1 VALFYPPLE
10 KSSGFPSGP
19 HPPSRMPIHH
29 RLIGGAIRNLARDMI
44 VENSMKIEPGRITA
58 QYIEHFTRKV
68 IYLVLLLILT
78 FVVALYAMAHGPY
91 EIAVMD
97 VLRSLT
103 GNAEPAT
110 IIVVT
115 KIRMPRVVSAI
126 IAGWGLSISGLC
138 IQSLLKNPLG
148 SPSTLGISQGA
159 AFGAAS
165 AIVLF
170 GTQFLSLT
178 VFAFGGAIISIL
190 IILVLA
196 SLKRL
201 SAEAIILAGVALAA
215 LFTSATVLIQ
225 YFATDIELA
234 MVVFWTFGDVAR
246 SNWSEVAMMTG
257 ATLMAMLYLLVLRW
271 DFNALASGE
280 ETAMGLGV
288 NVQKIR
294 FSGMLVVSLVSAL
307 VTAFLGVIAFVGLI
321 SPHIARRMVG
331 DDHRMLIP
339 FSAALGALLLLTA
352 DTLGRLAMGSGSLPV
367 GVVTSFL
374 GAPMFIYLLIRG
386 YQ

>member
-1 VALFYPPLE
+1 
-10 KSSGFPSGP
+10 
-19 HPPSRMPIHH
+19 
-29 RLIGGAIRNLARDMI
+29 MI
-44 VENSMKIEPGRITA
+44 VDKAMDIEPGRITE
-58 QYIEHFTRKV
+58 QYIEHFSRKV

-97 VLRSLT
+97 VLRALT
-103 GNAEPAT
+103 GNAEHAT
-110 IIVVT
+110 MIVIT

-170 GTQFLSLT
+170 GTQVLSLT
-178 VFAFGGAIISIL
+178 AFAFGGAIISIL
-190 IILVLA
+190 IILGLA
-196 SLKRL
+196 GLKRL
-201 SAEAIILAGVALAA
+201 SAEAIILAGVALAS

-257 ATLMAMLYLLVLRW
+257 ATLMAMLYLVVLRW

-288 NVQKIR
+288 NVQRIR
-294 FSGMLVVSLVSAL
+294 FSGMLVVSLVAAL

-339 FSAALGALLLLTA
+339 FSATVGALLLLTA

-374 GAPMFIYLLIRG
+374 GAPIFIYLLIRG